1 MEEERK
7 SREQSEA
14 KAKARANDTT
24 TSPSTEGHEECIR
37 ERCQVNH
44 HLSFLLAFL
53 LESRVTESG
62 SLTLLLAC
70 LRQARRDD
78 KTILGGERQGEARTL
93 GVSIQA
99 QGQER
104 LHRSS
109 QGIHSLLEQNLIDGR
124 MAETLSTRQAEQYQL
139 EAKLGDKEKQL
150 AALAAKV
157 SRSNDLIDMFELNFK
172 QVQQEVEELSA
183 AFRMERDTGIVSLR

>member
-70 LRQARRDD
+70 LRQARRDY
-78 KTILGGERQGEARTL
+78 KTNLGGERQGEARTL
-93 GVSIQA
+93 GVRSQA

-109 QGIHSLLEQNLIDGR
+109 QGIHSLAIDGR

-150 AALAAKV
+150 GALAAKV
-157 SRSNDLIDMFELNFK
+157 SRSDDLIDVFELNFK